1 MPLPSSD
8 RKLVVAVPTEA
19 IRSRLGTLPAAD
31 VVVWDI
37 DDTPYED
44 HIDLLLARY
53 FLPPQALAILS
64 DVSVVQS
71 QSLGYDTV
79 AEYLPAGIT
88 FCNAVGVHEASTAE
102 LALGLTIAA
111 RRGFA
116 EFRDA
121 QVRGE
126 WAHTRQPGLQGSNLV
141 LIGVGGVGE
150 AIARRFNAFDVAL
163 TLVARS
169 ARETGLGRVE
179 AMDELPSI
187 LPTADV
193 VILAVPLTADTTGL
207 VSEEFLGQLQPG
219 ALLVNVSRGGVVDTD
234 ALVEAVRDRGIQAAL
249 DVTDP
254 EPLPAGHPLWSLPG
268 VIITP
273 HVGGDTGAMDRHVDA
288 LVRRQV
294 DLLSRGLPPEHIVID
309 GNRG

>member
-1 MPLPSSD
+1 MPSPH
-8 RKLVVAVPTEA
+8 RKLIVAVPTEA
-19 IRSRLGTLPAAD
+19 IRSRLGALPGAD

-37 DDTPYED
+37 GDAPHDG

-53 FLPPQALAILS
+53 FLPPEALATLS

-71 QSLGYDTV
+71 QSLGYDDV
-79 AEYLPAGIT
+79 SDNLPTGIT

-102 LALGLTIAA
+102 LALGLTLAA

-126 WAHTRQPGLQGSNLV
+126 WAHTRQPGLQGSHV
-141 LIGVGGVGE
+141 ALIGVGGVGA
-150 AIARRFNAFDVAL
+150 AIARRLASFDVSI
-163 TLVARS
+163 TLVART
-169 ARETGLGRVE
+169 ARETALGTVRG
-179 AMDELPSI
+179 MDDLPSI

-193 VILAVPLTADTTGL
+193 VILAVPLTADTKGL
-207 VSEEFLGQLQPG
+207 VSTELLAHLQPG

-234 ALVEAVRDRGIQAAL
+234 ALVEAVRERGIQAAL

-294 DLLSRGLPPEHIVID
+294 ELLVQGSPPEHIVIHGD
-309 GNRG
+309 AG

>member
-1 MPLPSSD
+1 MPPLD
-8 RKLVVAVPTEA
+8 RKLVVAVPTED
-19 IRSRLGTLPAAD
+19 IRTRLGELPGAE

-37 DDTPYED
+37 GEAPYD
-44 HIDLLLARY
+44 GHIDLLLARY
-53 FLPPQALAILS
+53 FLPPEALATLS
-64 DVSVVQS
+64 NVTVVQS
-71 QSLGYDTV
+71 QSLGYDNV

-102 LALGLTIAA
+102 LALGLTLAA

-126 WAHTRQPGLQGSNLV
+126 WAHSRQPGLQGSNVV
-141 LIGVGGVGE
+141 LIGVGGVGA
-150 AIARRFNAFDVAL
+150 AIARRLAPFDVSI

-169 ARETGLGRVE
+169 ARETELGTVRG
-179 AMDELPSI
+179 MGDLPSI

-193 VILAVPLTADTTGL
+193 VILAVPLTADTKGL
-207 VSEEFLGQLQPG
+207 VSTELLNHLQPG

-234 ALVEAVRDRGIQAAL
+234 ALVAAVRERSIHAAL

-288 LVRRQV
+288 LVRREV
-294 DLLSRGLPPEHIVID
+294 DLLSRGLPPEHVVID
-309 GNRG
+309 GAAG